1 MKVDD
6 LLFSKYVANALPQ
19 AKMVE
24 VEQQL
29 MRDGEAEA
37 AVVASIVNFEQNADQ
52 AEVLLGVDEY
62 EEQKNENI
70 FLEKDRKAVK
80 TSSEMVYNES
90 ETQNNLGMNIN
101 FSKDEALKVQELV
114 AQFNEKY
121 NQELTLDENLAQ
133 FYLDQRPGTFP
144 EDAHEVVKGL
154 HAGINEFNSKLQKAL
169 AENGLDYAEELKKL
183 TDGMPLAEK
192 YELYLNFLAAVS
204 TLSMENMS
212 EEKLEMLEDYK
223 VIREHLKP
231 NGEVTE
237 EMLADVEKRIAE
249 VLENNT
255 LCLGSVN
262 ALRQIIAQLPEGAE
276 AVEGAVTGSE
286 ADVRQKLLSAMATYV
301 MYENGEI
308 ESLKNDEKYTPEM
321 IAVGAAVGIEQAN
334 VINDVRAGRT
344 TTDKAIRVL
353 KIIGG
358 VALYCLLMYAAIKIV
373 ASISLL
379 SIGWMSFTLGFS
391 TLANLVSVAF
401 GLAVGWQL
409 AKLLGGSIERIM
421 QGTSQIFDSIVGTWR
436 KTLWPA
442 ISKTCLSVWN
452 WLREQVS
459 NKTVTSTQ
467 SQQTEGDVRL
477 SPAMA

>member
-144 EDAHEVVKGL
+144 EDAHEVVKGIT
-154 HAGINEFNSKLQKAL
+154 A
-169 AENGLDYAEELKKL
+169 
-183 TDGMPLAEK
+183 
-192 YELYLNFLAAVS
+192 
-204 TLSMENMS
+204 
-212 EEKLEMLEDYK
+212 
-223 VIREHLKP
+223 
-231 NGEVTE
+231 
-237 EMLADVEKRIAE
+237 
-249 VLENNT
+249 
-255 LCLGSVN
+255 
-262 ALRQIIAQLPEGAE
+262 
-276 AVEGAVTGSE
+276 
-286 ADVRQKLLSAMATYV
+286 
-301 MYENGEI
+301 
-308 ESLKNDEKYTPEM
+308 
-321 IAVGAAVGIEQAN
+321 
-334 VINDVRAGRT
+334 
-344 TTDKAIRVL
+344 
-353 KIIGG
+353 
-358 VALYCLLMYAAIKIV
+358 
-373 ASISLL
+373 
-379 SIGWMSFTLGFS
+379 
-391 TLANLVSVAF
+391 
-401 GLAVGWQL
+401 
-409 AKLLGGSIERIM
+409 
-421 QGTSQIFDSIVGTWR
+421 
-436 KTLWPA
+436 
-442 ISKTCLSVWN
+442 
-452 WLREQVS
+452 
-459 NKTVTSTQ
+459 
-467 SQQTEGDVRL
+467 
-477 SPAMA
+477 